1 MDSADYERMVETCM
15 NRSVITTGVLR
26 NLRPS
31 LPPMDT
37 RTFS

>member
-1 MDSADYERMVETCM
+1 MDSADYERMVEICM
-15 NRSVITTGVLR
+15 NVRVITPGVLR
-26 NLRPS
+26 NLWPS